1 MTLQQLFA
9 STEIDFKRVKLVR
22 HNITNAMVSKCM
34 ELGYLELY
42 QTIQSP
48 TRFKDTDYVI
58 SFLGETGTNGTYLGC
73 YKVEGC
79 KPFDRSAFPDN
90 FPSDCGAESDIVYD
104 LVKTDYFSELVNRLI
119 IDWGKG
125 TLNWCHNGSTEK
137 EILSILPPVSN
148 HPFPGYNKVILS
160 YAELQDI
167 IYNPSAHAIWNQKLS
182 AVAGV
187 YLITDTKTG
196 MHYVGS
202 AYGDQGG
209 IWGRWSS
216 YAHTKHGGNKE
227 LIDIISKDPGHAQY
241 FQYSILEVLPLK
253 TDKHEVLYFEKLNKI
268 KLRSIEFG
276 LNDN

>member
-9 STEIDFKRVKLVR
+9 STGIDFKRVKLVR

-90 FPSDCGAESDIVYD
+90 FPSDCGAESDIVYE
-104 LVKTDYFSELVNRLI
+104 LVKTDFFSELINRLI

-137 EILSILPPVSN
+137 EIIQILSEQPQLA
-148 HPFPGYNKVILS
+148 FPGYDNIILS
-160 YAELQDI
+160 FEQLHEI
-167 IYNPSAHAIWNQKLS
+167 VYNASAHSEWERKLS

-187 YLITDTKTG
+187 YLITDTNSGK
-196 MHYVGS
+196 HYVGS
-202 AYGDQGG
+202 ASGEDGG
-209 IWGRWSS
+209 IWNRWSE
-216 YAHTKHGGNKE
+216 YAHTKHGGNTRLKKQIE
-227 LIDIISKDPGHAQY
+227 LDSDY
-241 FQYSILEVLPLK
+241 CRYYQYSILEVLPLK
-253 TDKHEVLYFEKLNKI
+253 RDMKEVLACESLYKEKLQS
-268 KLRSIEFG
+268 RVFG